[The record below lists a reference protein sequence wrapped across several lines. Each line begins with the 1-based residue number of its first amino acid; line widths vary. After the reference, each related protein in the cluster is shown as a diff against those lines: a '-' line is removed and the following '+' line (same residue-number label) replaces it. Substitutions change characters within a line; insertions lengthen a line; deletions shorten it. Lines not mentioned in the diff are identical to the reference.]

1 MRYLTKSR
9 FKVALS
15 CPTKLFYSGKADYA
29 NTMVDNDFMAMLAD
43 GGFQVGE
50 LAKILHPGGHEIAS
64 KNNAEALVETSEWM
78 QRDNVVLFEPAFA
91 VDGCLVR
98 VDILIKRGH
107 NIEVVEVK
115 AKSFD
120 STEPGFEGKRGGIAS
135 GMRPYLQDVTFQKHV
150 VSRALAGHTVT
161 ASLLLAD
168 KSRKATVNGLNQMF
182 KVRRNG
188 RSTTVIVKPEAL
200 GLTEK
205 DSVLCKVSVDH
216 LANQL
221 LSEPFEFPGGAE
233 PLPSLVERW
242 GQAYAQDER
251 IEPVIGSHCGG
262 CEFRADLGGPL
273 RSGFHECWMQAT
285 GWTVENFP
293 ERTVL
298 DIWNFRGKQRLIEE
312 GKLKLSHVSEDDI
325 RLKDG
330 DAQGLSHSE
339 RQWMQI
345 DGLSEE
351 DKQRGFYLDDQGL
364 LMEMAQWTYPLHLID
379 FETAALALPAHQ
391 GRRPY
396 EQVAFQFS
404 HHVMEADGSV
414 RHEDEF
420 LLTEPGVFPNYDF
433 VRSLRA
439 ALIKDNGTVFRWSHH
454 ENSILNAIK
463 QQLHEDEAPPT
474 DSKQLIEFI
483 DMITNDAPRSMV
495 DLADVARRRYFH
507 PYTQGSCSIKKVLPS
522 VMQSSVFLAQRYSAA
537 CYGNQGSDGIPSRNF
552 QEMTW
557 WTEKVGVVQDP
568 YKLLIQTG
576 STLPEAEINQGG
588 AAINA
593 YMSLQFENMPLEQR
607 APINAALLRY
617 CELDTLAMVMVLQAW
632 KHWVAESKENLA

>member
-9 FKVALS
+9 FKAALT
-15 CPTKLFYSGKADYA
+15 CPTKLFYTGKADYA
-29 NTMVDNDFMAMLAD
+29 NTMAENDFLAMLAD

-64 KNNAEALVETSEWM
+64 KSNAKALAETAEWM
-78 QRDNVVLFEPAFA
+78 KRDDVVLFEPAFA

-98 VDILIKRGH
+98 VDILNKRGL
-107 NIEVVEVK
+107 NVELIEVK
-115 AKSFD
+115 SKSFD

-150 VSRALAGHTVT
+150 VSQALPGHTVT

-188 RSTTVIVKPEAL
+188 RSTSVIVKPEAL
-200 GLTEK
+200 QLTEQ
-205 DSVLCKVSVDH
+205 DSVLTKISVDH

-221 LSEPFEFPGGAE
+221 LSEPFEFPGGAV
-233 PLPSLVERW
+233 PLPDLIKAW
-242 GQAYAQDER
+242 GQAYANDER

-262 CEFRADLGGPL
+262 CEFRGDPDSPL
-273 RSGFHECWMQAT
+273 RSGFHECWMHAK
-285 GWTVENFP
+285 GWTADTFP
-293 ERTVL
+293 QRTVL
-298 DIWNFRGKQRLIEE
+298 DIWNFRGKQRLMEE
-312 GKLKLSHVSEDDI
+312 GKFKLSQVSEDDI
-325 RLKDG
+325 RLKEG
-330 DAQGLSHSE
+330 DADGMSHSE

-345 DGLSEE
+345 AGLAPE
-351 DKQRGFYLDDQGL
+351 DQSRGFYLDDQGL

-379 FETAALALPAHQ
+379 FETAALALPAHK

-404 HHVMEADGSV
+404 HHVMEANGSV

-420 LLTEPGVFPNYDF
+420 LETEPGVFPNYAF
-433 VRSLRA
+433 VRALRA
-439 ALIKDNGTVFRWSHH
+439 ALIKDNGTIFRWSHH

-463 QQLHEDEAPPT
+463 QQLREDDEPQSDTQQLT
-474 DSKQLIEFI
+474 DFI
-483 DMITNDAPRSMV
+483 DVVTKGGARSMV

-507 PYTQGSCSIKKVLPS
+507 PSTQGSCSIKKVLPS
-522 VMQSSVFLAQRYSAA
+522 VMQSSAFLAKRFSQS
-537 CYGNQGSDGIPSRNF
+537 CYGSHAPGGIPSRNF
-552 QEMTW
+552 RDMTW
-557 WTEKVGVVQDP
+557 WSSVNGHVLDP
-568 YKLLIQTG
+568 YKLLLQNDLY
-576 STLPEAEINQGG
+576 LPEAAINQGG
-588 AAINA
+588 AATTA
-593 YMSLQFENMPLEQR
+593 YMLLQFEDMPAANRTEM
-607 APINAALLRY
+607 NAALLRY

-632 KHWVAESKENLA
+632 QHWAAEPR